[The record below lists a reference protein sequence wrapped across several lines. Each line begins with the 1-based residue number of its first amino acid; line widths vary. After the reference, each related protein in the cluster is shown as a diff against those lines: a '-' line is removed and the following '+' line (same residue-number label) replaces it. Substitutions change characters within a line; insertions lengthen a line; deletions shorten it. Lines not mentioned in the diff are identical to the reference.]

1 LNNPGYWGK
10 NKERE
15 REREREKKNK
25 FRIWLDPYPA
35 II

>member
-1 LNNPGYWGK
+1 LNNPGYWVK